1 MNKLGVVINIGQ
13 NTNVLTEM
21 EKLKKH
27 HFECCQLVIWDMN
40 CFTDVKAEEIKAA
53 VAETGVE
60 VSTLWAGWSGP
71 VEWNFTGGP
80 VTAGLVPPAY
90 RMIRAEELIKAGE
103 FAVKI
108 GVSKV
113 ATHVGF
119 LPENIV
125 VKYIDYK
132 IDRTS
137 KKYVEGEK
145 TRSKRDVTLRVKCLE
160 ENKELLYRCSNCGA
174 PLNINLT
181 SVCTYCGQS
190 VDRNDSPYVIESIEI
205 K

>member
-1 MNKLGVVINIGQ
+1 MDNQEIISKIKNMYIMLLYAISKEDINRVKQYLSADLLERYANMIKENISNNVIQKYGELNVASVDIINK
-13 NTNVLTEM
+13 
-21 EKLKKH
+21 KD
-27 HFECCQLVIWDMN
+27 DMII
-40 CFTDVKAEEIKAA
+40 A
-53 VAETGVE
+53 
-60 VSTLWAGWSGP
+60 
-71 VEWNFTGGP
+71 
-80 VTAGLVPPAY
+80 
-90 RMIRAEELIKAGE
+90 
-103 FAVKI
+103 
-108 GVSKV
+108 
-113 ATHVGF
+113 
-119 LPENIV
+119 NIV